1 MTRGR
6 DTEQPTPERDM
17 EVCISLP
24 DGQTIA
30 RQRLTRVLN
39 TIGSDAHA
47 DVRVSAV
54 PARWAL
60 LRRDGETFELRL
72 LGTGKSLTLGSD
84 RPMRVDGVEL
94 TVRPCDDPETEA
106 GLPIRELAES
116 LASVQAPDDALRLLL
131 RGLIAAT
138 KADSGAVVLR
148 EPDGFVVSA
157 AEQED
162 GAALPGAHELLSDTV
177 IHDVLASGQ
186 KLRVEDL
193 EADARYANVP
203 SVMSLRLRSVLCTP
217 LLLGGKVLGALYLG
231 RRRLRLA
238 FSERHAADLMVLA
251 TMAVP
256 LLIQLRRLRDR
267 DRRGPVMDLVVGEC
281 PAMQEVQQLVARVAP
296 TELGV
301 LLQGE
306 TGTGKG
312 VVARAIHEASPRA
325 GRPMMALNCAAVP
338 EGLLASE
345 LFGARKGA
353 FTGSVA
359 DRRGLV
365 EAADGSTL
373 FLDEVGDMPLT
384 MQAALLRVLEDKTV
398 TRIGDTE
405 PRPVDFRLVAATN
418 RDLDVEVRAGRF
430 RQDLLYRLREFPLEL
445 PPLRVRGEDI
455 LLMAH
460 LFLPQ
465 AERQLGLPSHS
476 LTQPTQHRLTTH
488 PWPGNVRELRAV
500 MRRAAIL
507 AEGPSIR
514 PEDLRIDAPLVR
526 PEAPERLDLPLAQ
539 AREAFEARYIKAV
552 LEHHQ
557 GNREAAAAALGISVR
572 TLYRH
577 LP

>member
-1 MTRGR
+1 M
-6 DTEQPTPERDM
+6 D
-17 EVCISLP
+17 
-24 DGQTIA
+24 
-30 RQRLTRVLN
+30 
-39 TIGSDAHA
+39 
-47 DVRVSAV
+47 
-54 PARWAL
+54 
-60 LRRDGETFELRL
+60 
-72 LGTGKSLTLGSD
+72 
-84 RPMRVDGVEL
+84 
-94 TVRPCDDPETEA
+94 A
-106 GLPIRELAES
+106 GLPIHELAES
-116 LASVQAPDDALRLLL
+116 LASVDAPDDALRLLL

-138 KADSGAVVLR
+138 QADSGAVVLR
-148 EPDGFVVSA
+148 EPEGFVVSA
-157 AEQED
+157 AEQDD
-162 GAALPGAHELLSDTV
+162 GVALPGAEELLSDTV

-186 KLRVEDL
+186 RLRVEDL
-193 EADARYANVP
+193 EADTRYAKVP
-203 SVMSLRLRSVLCTP
+203 SVISLRLRSVLCTP

-231 RRRLRLA
+231 RRRLRSA

-256 LLIQLRRLRDR
+256 LLIQLRRLRDQE
-267 DRRGPVMDLVVGEC
+267 RRGPAMDLIVGEC
-281 PAMQEVQQLVARVAP
+281 PAMREVQRLVTRVAP
-296 TELGV
+296 TELGI

-312 VVARAIHEASPRA
+312 VVARAIHEGSQRA
-325 GRPMMALNCAAVP
+325 GRPLVALNCAAVP

-353 FTGSVA
+353 FTGAIA

-384 MQAALLRVLEDKTV
+384 TQAALLRVIEEKTV

-418 RDLDVEVRAGRF
+418 RDLDEEVKEGRF

-445 PPLRVRGEDI
+445 PPLRARGEDI

-460 LFLPQ
+460 LFLRQ
-465 AERQLGLPSHS
+465 AELQLGLLSHS
-476 LTQPTQHRLTTH
+476 LPDATQRKLTSHR
-488 PWPGNVRELRAV
+488 WPGNVRELKAV

-507 AEGPSIR
+507 AEGTSVGL
-514 PEDLRIDAPLVR
+514 EDLRIDAPVGRGESL
-526 PEAPERLDLPLAQ
+526 PERLDMTLSE
-539 AREAFEARYIKAV
+539 AREAFEGRYIRAV

-577 LP
+577 LPT